1 MTVYTGALDGRPA
14 YGKMLQSSRC
24 QGCGHLP
31 TWVESEMPSRHVR
44 CLTLASSE
52 ICGFYRTFPSRQSN
66 KAQVLPV
73 PMLSGDMTPPPCHP
87 ISCWPLSG
95 LDSVPNSGLT
105 PLGVALHPRVLL
117 AATHCRPVRFVTV
130 ALLRAW
136 LCSIGWKAS
145 ISPAA
150 HLAPTHAVLPPH
162 PTPQRSFSPTM
173 YTQLCTASYCLQ
185 TVFCVFTSPSQVGG
199 ARLKSREPH
208 SPWREDKRGCQSGW
222 TLGVQGTWL
231 GIPT

>member
-14 YGKMLQSSRC
+14 CGKMLQSSRC

-52 ICGFYRTFPSRQSN
+52 IYGFYRTFPSRQSN

-95 LDSVPNSGLT
+95 LDRCPQLRAY
-105 PLGVALHPRVLL
+105 PLGSGTAPQ
-117 AATHCRPVRFVTV
+117 
-130 ALLRAW
+130 
-136 LCSIGWKAS
+136 
-145 ISPAA
+145 SPAGSHTLPSCA
-150 HLAPTHAVLPPH
+150 LCHSCSSQSLAMFHWLEGVHFPSSTPCPDPRCSPSPPH
-162 PTPQRSFSPTM
+162 PPEVILSHHVHPTVHSLLLFADCF
-173 YTQLCTASYCLQ
+173 LC
-185 TVFCVFTSPSQVGG
+185 V
-199 ARLKSREPH
+199 H
-208 SPWREDKRGCQSGW
+208 QS
-222 TLGVQGTWL
+222 
-231 GIPT
+231 IPGRWCPP